1 MNYIKFL
8 LPFFFISANY
18 ILPQIK
24 WMSPS
29 PSPSTIY
36 SLFFVDSL
44 NGWAAGASSCVLKT
58 TDGGETWKEQF
69 VPLPTTLRKIYFSDR
84 NKGVII
90 GGEVWAPYSGSVLVT
105 TDGGDT
111 WVDRDPISYPNDT
124 RGFNDLHFLNESVG
138 YIAGFNGVYK
148 TYNMGQTWLPKGGT
162 GWATAIYF
170 TDAQTGYLGNTTG
183 SLLKTTD
190 GAGTWVEVA
199 NMHWTWHK
207 DIKFVNSQVGWL
219 VSTGLYDNYGI
230 IRKTTDGGLSWA
242 VQDSQTNTCYN
253 AIQIIDPLNV
263 IVVGEGG
270 RILYTTDGGSQWY
283 SGGANDD
290 GEYYDI
296 VLQGTRKWITGEK
309 NGFPRLFVST
319 ESGFPWKLCSSVLTE
334 NSLSDIS
341 FSDSSKGWLVG
352 SNGTLLKTIDGG
364 ENWEHKT
371 IFSIHLNS
379 VSTPTDED
387 IYIGGSDGEFVKST
401 NGGTSWQ
408 VNNIGYYVSDTKIE
422 FFSKYTGYCLAGDQG
437 LLLKTTNAGNSWS
450 DDILSGNYVDQMFFV
465 DSLNGWA
472 VVFPICSGD
481 YLLFR
486 TTNGGETWADTTI
499 IPMVNCIFFLD
510 TKTGWM
516 VNFNALYNTS
526 NAGKDW
532 ELSAQL
538 GELSPKQVWFLDE
551 SQGYMIGYSGNIGE
565 GLYVTSD

>member
-1 MNYIKFL
+1 M
-8 LPFFFISANY
+8 
-18 ILPQIK
+18 
-24 WMSPS
+24 
-29 PSPSTIY
+29 
-36 SLFFVDSL
+36 
-44 NGWAAGASSCVLKT
+44 
-58 TDGGETWKEQF
+58 
-69 VPLPTTLRKIYFSDR
+69 
-84 NKGVII
+84 
-90 GGEVWAPYSGSVLVT
+90 
-105 TDGGDT
+105 
-111 WVDRDPISYPNDT
+111 
-124 RGFNDLHFLNESVG
+124 
-138 YIAGFNGVYK
+138 
-148 TYNMGQTWLPKGGT
+148 
-162 GWATAIYF
+162 
-170 TDAQTGYLGNTTG
+170 
-183 SLLKTTD
+183 
-190 GAGTWVEVA
+190 
-199 NMHWTWHK
+199 
-207 DIKFVNSQVGWL
+207 
-219 VSTGLYDNYGI
+219 
-230 IRKTTDGGLSWA
+230 
-242 VQDSQTNTCYN
+242 
-253 AIQIIDPLNV
+253 
-263 IVVGEGG
+263 VGEGG
-270 RILYTTDGGSQWY
+270 RILYTTDGGLQWY

-364 ENWEHKT
+364 ENWEQKT

-387 IYIGGSDGEFVKST
+387 IYIGGSNGEFVKST

-408 VNNIGYYVSDTKIE
+408 VNNIIGYYISDTKIE

-465 DSLNGWA
+465 DSLNGWV

-516 VNFNALYNTS
+516 VNFNALYKTT

-565 GLYVTSD
+565 GLYVTSDGGINWQLLRNNIYLNTLYFNNSSLWGVGDYGKLLNYKWIVTSVENPAQENQAPILYYLSQNFPNPFNPTTTINYSIVKQSYVSIIIYDVLGNEVAKLLDEEKPIGAYSIKFNAEKLSSGIYFYRLQAGDYIETKKMILMK